1 MIDADHDQLNEELG
15 RILTELAL
23 PFPGE
28 LDWTPLQFSGAWGIS
43 TSFFKVA
50 SWEAKS
56 GRQDEAIVV
65 SVPQRAQ
72 EIAAEVCKRIQLAE
86 RFERAEAVRGYLNLY
101 YSAAEYSRSA
111 LKLVLDQGDRYGCSQ
126 PTGRQVMVEF
136 SQPNTHKAFHV
147 GHLRNVILGEAIARI
162 LECAGNKIIR
172 ANYIGDI
179 GLHVIKWMWN
189 YRKNHPDEPP
199 GRDTT
204 RWMGDLYAEA
214 DRLSE
219 ENPAAE
225 AEIRELFG
233 RWDGRDP
240 EILALWEKTRG
251 WSLDG
256 FKQIYSSLGV
266 NFDRIYYESEMEDPG
281 KELVRD
287 LVAKEIAVDER
298 PEGPVIIR
306 LDDLIGS
313 NQDEYRVLVLLR
325 SDSTSLYATK
335 DLPLAIKKF
344 AEYPL
349 DRSIYVID
357 VRQSFY
363 MKQIYKTLELMGYP
377 WADRLYHLPYE
388 IVNLPGNVTM
398 SSREG
403 AVVLFEDLLRES
415 IARARE
421 IVEAKNPEL
430 ADDVKRSVA
439 EAVGLGAI
447 KYPMLA
453 RENTKKVT
461 FDWET
466 ALDFEGQAAPYI
478 QYAGVRAGSI
488 LRRFG
493 GPIPEFP
500 RNNPELEPIEVEL
513 VDLLSRFPAEV
524 KRAADELKTL
534 HLTNYAYSLARAF
547 NDFYNQCPVLQAEPD
562 QQAFRLWLVSA
573 SQVTISN
580 SLRLLGI
587 KSPEVM

>member
-1 MIDADHDQLNEELG
+1 MIDAEHDQLNEELG

-56 GRQDEAIVV
+56 GRQDKAIVV
-65 SVPQRAQ
+65 SVSQRAQ

-86 RFERAEAVRGYLNLY
+86 RFERAEALRGYLNLY
-101 YSAAEYSRSA
+101 YSAAQYSRSA
-111 LKLVLDQGDRYGCSQ
+111 LKLVLDHGDRYGCSQ

-189 YRKNHPDEPP
+189 YRKNHPDEQP
-199 GRDTT
+199 GPDTT
-204 RWMGDLYAEA
+204 RWMGDLYSEA

-233 RWDGRDP
+233 WWDRRDP

-466 ALDFEGQAAPYI
+466 ALDVSNLTDGVYYQNITDGVFSSIGFQAAQIGAP
-478 QYAGVRAGSI
+478 QMW
-488 LRRFG
+488 
-493 GPIPEFP
+493 
-500 RNNPELEPIEVEL
+500 
-513 VDLLSRFPAEV
+513 
-524 KRAADELKTL
+524 TM
-534 HLTNYAYSLARAF
+534 
-547 NDFYNQCPVLQAEPD
+547 
-562 QQAFRLWLVSA
+562 AFR
-573 SQVTISN
+573 
-580 SLRLLGI
+580 
-587 KSPEVM
+587 KSFGL